1 MQNLPA
7 NDLTPPDEDEMR
19 VLRERARVLARR
31 PGAAAGDSAEFN
43 RDIAADIAADIA
55 DGERLEVLEF
65 RLAGERYAVETSYV
79 RAVHPLRNLTPLP
92 CTPAFVLGVV
102 NVRGHVLT
110 VIDLKR
116 FFELPQE
123 GLTDLHRIVLVGRD
137 DIEFGI
143 LADVSVGIASLRLSQ
158 LQPPLPTL
166 TAIGAHYLR
175 GITPDSVAVLD
186 MEAIFSDPRMLV
198 DETP

>member
-1 MQNLPA
+1 MTDALLQ
-7 NDLTPPDEDEMR
+7 PDELR
-19 VLRERARVLARR
+19 VLRERALALARR
-31 PGAAAGDSAEFN
+31 EDAAADLDPDSNA
-43 RDIAADIAADIA
+43 RAPVADAFSASEGRI
-55 DGERLEVLEF
+55 EVLEF
-65 RLAGERYAVETSYV
+65 HLAGERYAVETRFV

-92 CTPAFVLGVV
+92 CTPDFVLGVV

-143 LADVSVGIASLRLSQ
+143 LADVSVGISRLHIDQ

-175 GITPDSVAVLD
+175 GITSDSMAVLD
-186 MEAIFSDPRMLV
+186 MEAIFSDPRMRV